1 MNKCHQRTK
10 KQSTI
15 IKPNDCP
22 LNGKSNNKI
31 LQAIS
36 HQDISN
42 TNDDS
47 TSNSF
52 NQKDKMEK
60 WSPKRSR
67 SSRLT
72 SYMQEGETIEEN
84 KRTSNVRE
92 IKTHQN

>member
-1 MNKCHQRTK
+1 
-10 KQSTI
+10 
-15 IKPNDCP
+15 
-22 LNGKSNNKI
+22 
-31 LQAIS
+31 
-36 HQDISN
+36 
-42 TNDDS
+42 
-47 TSNSF
+47 
-52 NQKDKMEK
+52 MEK